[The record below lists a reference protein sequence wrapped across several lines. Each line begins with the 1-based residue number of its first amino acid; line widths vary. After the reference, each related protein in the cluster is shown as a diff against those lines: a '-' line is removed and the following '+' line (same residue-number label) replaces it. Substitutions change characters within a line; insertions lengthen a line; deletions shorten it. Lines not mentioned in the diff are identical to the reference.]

1 MVVVIYVVVEVVML
15 WWSMWCGVVGLGMVL
30 CDCCGRLV

>member
-1 MVVVIYVVVEVVML
+1 MVDIYVMNYVARL
-15 WWSMWCGVVGLGMVL
+15 WWSMWCGVVVMGMGL